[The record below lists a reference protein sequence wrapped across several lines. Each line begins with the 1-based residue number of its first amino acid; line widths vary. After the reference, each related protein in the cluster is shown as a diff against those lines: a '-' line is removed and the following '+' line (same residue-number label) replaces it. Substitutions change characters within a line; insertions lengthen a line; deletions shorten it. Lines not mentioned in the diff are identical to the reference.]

1 MKKLELIMAYVKAIV
16 YYLQAKKTRHDILDF
31 LRAIMIIGAVM
42 AVIRVA
48 MEMIR

>member
-1 MKKLELIMAYVKAIV
+1 MKKTEVVMAYMKAIV
-16 YYLQAKKTRHDILDF
+16 DYLQAEKTRHDILDF

>member
-1 MKKLELIMAYVKAIV
+1 MKKHELVMAYMKAIV
-16 YYLQAKKTRHDILDF
+16 YYLQAEKTRHDILDF

-48 MEMIR
+48 MEMLR